1 MNRLLVASL
10 SSFLFVSQTFP
21 VLADERPFV
30 PRYTTVTRTTEAR
43 TTSDYP
49 ERRGYRRNN
58 DADNS
63 GGYQQPPAPNTNNAT
78 APILAGV
85 AGLAIGALLFGH
97 HGGGGN
103 SGGNTSTTNSN
114 NTTIVTTNNI
124 NTNTAVSHHNGYQPD
139 QADPQSQPVQYQA
152 QPQQH
157 HWSRNTLPVNDA
169 PAYAADSDLP
179 ATGGPFVVRDGDAPA
194 DEYFG
199 SMNMS
204 VLGIRNS
211 ITDTNARAVGSGEET
226 GHGLLHR
233 LLFTEQAF
241 HDWQRKYP
249 NDNWIVTN
257 GYELVDD
264 FQKLDVE
271 TSDENPHVASIHAI
285 DLENWLDATYPGN
298 QYASK

>member
-1 MNRLLVASL
+1 
-10 SSFLFVSQTFP
+10 LFVSQTFP

-139 QADPQSQPVQYQA
+139 QADPQPQPVQYQP

-157 HWSRNTLPVNDA
+157 HWSRNTLPANDA
-169 PAYAADSDLP
+169 PAYLADSDLP

-211 ITDTNARAVGSGEET
+211 IDDTNARAVGSGEET
-226 GHGLLHR
+226 GHSLLHR

-241 HDWQRKYP
+241 RDWQRKYP

-285 DLENWLDATYPGN
+285 DLGNWLDATYPGN